1 MLEGATLNIFTGQ
14 SISQTKSF
22 TYLNNEMIVSLIE
35 ATLDKHQNPEPSTEA
50 CRSMELVA
58 DWGHQWL
65 GLDSFYTVHDRLRS

>member
-35 ATLDKHQNPEPSTEA
+35 ATLDKHQNPEASTEA
-50 CRSMELVA
+50 CRSMEWIFVA
-58 DWGHQWL
+58 AHFRALKFRQKNKLLEAW
-65 GLDSFYTVHDRLRS
+65 